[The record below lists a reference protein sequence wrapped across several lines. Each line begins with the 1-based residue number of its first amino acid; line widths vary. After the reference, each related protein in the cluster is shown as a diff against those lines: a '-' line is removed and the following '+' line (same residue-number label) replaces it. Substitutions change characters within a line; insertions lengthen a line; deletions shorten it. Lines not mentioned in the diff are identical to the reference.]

1 MNTQKYLTTPE
12 QLGLMHKHQQF
23 PDQKTLEKKMN
34 SQCVVYCKA
43 FYKSIHSKT
52 QVKAVSKRV

>member
-1 MNTQKYLTTPE
+1 MSEHLVGVMNTQKYLTTQE

-34 SQCVVYCKA
+34 VVNLN
-43 FYKSIHSKT
+43 I
-52 QVKAVSKRV
+52 